1 MGDLSFAIVVA
12 SLHGRTG
19 KTLLTRVVAEYFLLS
34 NEQPYVF
41 DTDPVDFGLGTL
53 LPGAVQVV
61 DLAHVPQ
68 QMTLFDTMVEASP
81 QSRIVDLTHRSFT
94 RFFELMQQTDFVREA
109 RANRIEPVILYI
121 PDHRRDSFEA
131 GVDLRR
137 RFPDCAMVVVE
148 NACLR
153 TPREVT
159 RESDAYR
166 ALTAHDLRLGLPLL
180 ARETAER
187 LEESA
192 PSLGDLLRRPHSYA
206 ETARLPEHE
215 RQLAAQLRSWLITLM
230 REIHRVRLEVAGRA
244 GARPAAA
251 ACI

>member
-34 NEQPYVF
+34 NEQPFVF
-41 DTDPVDFGLGTL
+41 DTDPVDLGLRTL
-53 LPGAVQVV
+53 LPGTVQVV

-94 RFFELMQQTDFVREA
+94 RFFELMQQTDFIREA
-109 RANRIEPVILYI
+109 RANRIEPVIFYI

-131 GVDLRR
+131 GVRLRR

-148 NACLR
+148 NAYLR
-153 TPREVT
+153 TPREVM
-159 RESDAYR
+159 RENDAYR
-166 ALTAHDLRLGLPLL
+166 ALNAHDLRLGLPLL
-180 ARETAER
+180 APETAER
-187 LEESA
+187 LEEAA

-206 ETARLPEHE
+206 ETARLPEPE

-230 REIHRVRLEVAGRA
+230 QEIHRVRLEVAGRA
-244 GARPAAA
+244 GARTAAA